1 MKKVILFLTIL
12 FIPLNVRGI
21 SASSYIVMDS
31 DNNRVLEGANIHRKA
46 LIASITKIMT
56 AMVVINNGA
65 LDETVTIGDEVL
77 KSFGSGIY
85 VSVGEKIK
93 KEELLYGL
101 MLRSGNDAAYALAFN
116 TGGSMEGFTMMM
128 NSLAKSL
135 KMNNTEF
142 KNSAGLEDAFG
153 ENYSTVYDMAL
164 LSSYAIK
171 NEEYRKI
178 VGTKNITVKT
188 DLKTY
193 VWHNKNR
200 LLSMY
205 EYAIGGKTG
214 FTEKARRTLVTNA
227 SKNNV
232 NLTVVTFN
240 DDNDFNNHKNLYE
253 KYFAKLKPY
262 QILFKGPIETKYPNT
277 YIENDYWMSLSNEE
291 SNRVEITVN
300 YYDNNATNII
310 GYAEIK
316 LDGKIYH
323 KENILIKKEK
333 KEEKIS
339 LWEKIKR
346 KIASLW

>member
-1 MKKVILFLTIL
+1 MKKVILLIIVIL
-12 FIPLNVRGI
+12 IPLKVNAI

-31 DNNRVLEGANIHRKA
+31 DNNRVLEGSNIHQKS

-56 AMVVINNGA
+56 AMVVINNGN
-65 LDETVTIGDEVL
+65 LDKEVTIGNEVL

-116 TGGSMEGFTMMM
+116 TGGSMEGFALMM
-128 NSLAKSL
+128 NNLAKNL
-135 KMNNTEF
+135 NMKDTIF
-142 KNSAGLEDAFG
+142 YNSAGLEDSYG
-153 ENYSTVYDMAL
+153 ENYSTTYDMAL

-171 NEEYRKI
+171 NAEYRKI
-178 VGTKNITVKT
+178 VGTKDKTVKT
-188 DLKTY
+188 NYKTY
-193 VWHNKNR
+193 IWHNKNK
-200 LLSMY
+200 LLTMY
-205 EYAIGGKTG
+205 PYCIGGKTG

-232 NLTVVTFN
+232 NLTIVTFN
-240 DDNDFNNHKNLYE
+240 DGNDFNDHKALYE
-253 KYFAKLKPY
+253 KYFNLLKSY
-262 QILFKGPIETKYPNT
+262 QLLFKGDIKTKYPNT
-277 YIENDYWMSLSNEE
+277 YIANDYWMSLTTDE
-291 SNRVEITVN
+291 SNRVETIIN

-310 GYAEIK
+310 GYVEIK
-316 LDGKIYH
+316 LDGKVYH
-323 KENILIKKEK
+323 KENIYIKIEQ

-339 LWEKIKR
+339 FWEKIKR